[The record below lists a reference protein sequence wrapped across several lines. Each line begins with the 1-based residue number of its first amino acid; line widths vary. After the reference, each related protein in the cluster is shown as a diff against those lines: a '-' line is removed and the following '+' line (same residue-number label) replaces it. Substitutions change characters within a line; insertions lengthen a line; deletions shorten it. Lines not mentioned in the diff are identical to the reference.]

1 MTAQDR
7 LESLEF
13 KLAHLE
19 HGLQELSEI
28 VVRQQQEIERLRAQN
43 GRLVDQIED
52 LRSPGDSTGEQHEV
66 PPHY

>member
-1 MTAQDR
+1 MTAPDR
-7 LESLEF
+7 IESLEF

-19 HGLQELSEI
+19 QGLQELSDV

-43 GRLVDQIED
+43 GRLVDQIAD
-52 LRSPGDSTGEQHEV
+52 LRSSGDSAGEQHEV